1 MATRYNKRPFIQP
14 TRVLV
19 PLPTDIIH
27 PYAEHE
33 TIDQLAMKYYKD
45 MTLGWV
51 IMIANP
57 DEQMEWLVKPGTQ
70 LRIPFPLASVWE
82 RLGIES

>member
-1 MATRYNKRPFIQP
+1 MATRYSKRPFIQP

-19 PLPTDIIH
+19 PLPTDILH
-27 PYAEHE
+27 TFGEHE

-70 LRIPFPLASVWE
+70 LRIPFPLSSVWE
-82 RLGIES
+82 RLGTAS